1 MSESLLMGRVPGLT
15 GELAVVT
22 LLGVLLGVGF
32 FGSLRWVV
40 GRLVSARWPALWM
53 LGSMVVRIGLA
64 MGAFVLLSQGRW
76 DRMIAALAGFLAG
89 RWIAI
94 RVWGPGRANATH
106 AR

>member
-1 MSESLLMGRVPGLT
+1 MAGPVPAVI

-22 LLGVLLGVGF
+22 LLGVLLGVAF

-40 GRLVSARWPALWM
+40 GRLVSARRPALWM
-53 LGSMVVRIGLA
+53 LGSLVVRIGLA

-76 DRMIAALAGFLAG
+76 DRTIAALAGFMAG